1 VLFERNAD
9 DADTIA
15 VADILRLETVGG
27 ALMLI
32 AAVIALLWANLDR
45 AGYEQVLHLPLGP
58 LDLEH
63 WTADGLLAIFFFVAG
78 LELKRELTVG
88 ALSKPAEALVPIVAA
103 LCGMVVPAAIFAG
116 INLAAPGGRPE
127 GWAIPMATDIA
138 FALAILGLVGSRLP
152 TSLRAFL
159 LTLAIVDDL
168 GSITV
173 IAIFFSHGFSLAW
186 FLGALVCAAIWA
198 LLQWRRIQG
207 WYLYLPLGVLCWWC
221 MYSSGIHATVAG
233 VLLGL
238 LTSSA
243 NRTGPS
249 TVDRWEHLWRP
260 LSAGFAVPVFA
271 LFAAG
276 VPVSLHA
283 LGVTMT
289 NPIGI
294 GVVAGLVAGKVIG
307 VLGGSWLTARLT
319 RAELAGDLRWS
330 EIASVSI
337 LAGVGFTVALLI
349 GDLAF
354 EGDPE
359 AQEIAKTGV
368 LIGSVLAA
376 VLASI
381 SLRRRT
387 AARARPVPSDGVP
400 DDPRV

>member
-1 VLFERNAD
+1 VIANRPRVVLFGRNAD

-15 VADILRLETVGG
+15 VADVLRQETVGG
-27 ALMLI
+27 ALMLT
-32 AAVIALLWANLDR
+32 AAVIALLWANLAPVSYAD
-45 AGYEQVLHLPLGP
+45 VLHLPLGP

-63 WTADGLLAIFFFVAG
+63 WTSDGLLAIFFFVAG

-103 LCGMVVPAAIFAG
+103 VAGMIVPALIYVAINVG
-116 INLAAPGGRPE
+116 LSGGRPQ

-152 TSLRAFL
+152 TGLRAFL

-173 IAIFFSHGFSLAW
+173 IAIFFSHGFSLPW
-186 FLGALVCAAIWA
+186 FAGALACAGVWA
-198 LLQWRRIQG
+198 LLQWRRISG
-207 WYLYLPLGVLCWWC
+207 WYLYLPLGLLCWWC

-238 LTSSA
+238 LTSSSSA
-243 NRTGPS
+243 KGPS
-249 TVDRWEHLWRP
+249 AVDRWEHRWRP
-260 LSAGFAVPVFA
+260 VSAGFAVPVFA

-276 VPVSLHA
+276 VPVSLEKLQLA
-283 LGVTMT
+283 VT
-289 NPIGI
+289 NPVGV
-294 GVVAGLVAGKVIG
+294 GVVAGLVVGKFVG

-330 EIASVSI
+330 EIASVSL

-354 EGDPE
+354 EGD
-359 AQEIAKTGV
+359 AAMQEVAKTAV
-368 LIGSVLAA
+368 LIGSVIAA
-376 VLASI
+376 VLAAI

-387 AARARPVPSDGVP
+387 RSRLAG
-400 DDPRV
+400 